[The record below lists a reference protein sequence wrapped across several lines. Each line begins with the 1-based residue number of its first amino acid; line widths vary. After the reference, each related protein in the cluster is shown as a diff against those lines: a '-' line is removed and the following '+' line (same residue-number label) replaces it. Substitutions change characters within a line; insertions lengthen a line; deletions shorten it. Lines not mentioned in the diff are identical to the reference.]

1 MDTIFFV
8 NLACGA
14 SMTASRKRGEKSVGS
29 KNSPIAP
36 SQVLHE
42 HLDTFWT
49 PEEGVI
55 ESYLE
60 LELTA
65 VVSFNVLRVQEAISL
80 GRRVSGY
87 SFYIWAGA
95 SWQLV
100 TMGTTIGFKRVRR
113 LPLVE
118 AQRVCLQIDSARGPP
133 EISSIGL
140 YYDEV
145 SVAHPKIL
153 SAHNITRYYF
163 KERDFL
169 HEEERQMQTLKTVID
184 GFSEAT

>member
-1 MDTIFFV
+1 MDTIFTV
-8 NLACGA
+8 NLARGA
-14 SMTASRKRGEKSVGS
+14 SLTASSTRGEKNVGS
-29 KNSPIAP
+29 NNSPFAP
-36 SQVLHE
+36 SQVLDE
-42 HLDTFWT
+42 RLDTFWT
-49 PEEGVI
+49 PEKGVI

-60 LELTA
+60 LELTGVA
-65 VVSFNVLRVQEAISL
+65 SFNVLKVQEAISL
-80 GRRVSGY
+80 GQRVSGY
-87 SFYIWAGA
+87 SFYILAGE

-100 TMGTTIGFKRVRR
+100 TMGTTKGFKRLSP

-118 AQRVCLQIDSARGPP
+118 AQRVHLQIDSAGGCPV
-133 EISSIGL
+133 ISSIGL

-169 HEEERQMQTLKTVID
+169 HEEEWQMQTLKTVID